1 MGDGSAIALIGM
13 ACRVPGASSPAEL
26 WTLLGNGRDT
36 VGDMPERRRAL
47 AGDPSELETPA
58 DGQLTREEILLARR
72 GGWLDRIEMFDPG
85 FFGISPR
92 EAAMMDPQ
100 QRLMLELCWEAFEDA
115 GMLPA
120 AHASGATGVFAG
132 AISGDYADLV
142 RSCGCDAVTRH
153 TLTGLHRSMIA
164 NRVSYALGLRGP
176 SMTVDTGQS
185 SSLVAVHLAC
195 ESLRRG
201 ESKLA
206 LAGGVHLNISSNS
219 ALDAL
224 RFGGLSPDGRCFT
237 FDARANGY
245 VRGEGGGVALLRP
258 LSDALE
264 AGDPIYAVIRS
275 SALNNDGGG
284 EGLTAP
290 SQRAQEEVL
299 RLAYRR
305 SGIKRSAVRYVELH
319 GTGTKLGDRIEAG
332 ALGAVL
338 GEARPKHSPL
348 AVGSVKTN
356 LGHLEGAAGIVGLIK
371 TALCIEHR
379 EIPPSLNFQA
389 PAEDVP
395 LDDLGLRVQ
404 QGLGSWPQEQEP
416 LYAGVSSFGVG
427 GTNCHVVLGEPPRG
441 HTGRRVSDGNGLRR
455 DQGSDG
461 PLGDGPMAWLVSGED
476 ETTLRAQAARLAEHA
491 NRVDELV
498 AEDVAYTLATG
509 RQAFARRAVVLGGD
523 REGLLGGLQALAEGT
538 PDANVLEGLATSNV
552 DREVVFV
559 FPGQGSQWEG
569 MAVDLLHHSPIFA
582 EHIRACAEALARHI
596 DWSLEDVLLGVP
608 GAPSLERVDVVQPA
622 LFAVMVSL
630 AELWRACGVRPAAVM
645 GHSQGE
651 IVAAHFAGGLSLEDA
666 ARLVVTRS
674 QALNELA
681 GQGGMLSL
689 SLSEEELARRL
700 QRWDEGTL
708 VIAAVNG
715 PASAVVSGELS
726 ALEQLQRQC
735 EQEDIRVRRI
745 AAAVSAGHSPQ
756 VEALRVK
763 LLDSWS
769 SIAPIA
775 GGVPFYSTV
784 TGEELATAD
793 LGGDYWYRNLR
804 EKVQFEATAR
814 TLLEAGHR
822 AFVEVSPHPV
832 LAAGLQETVERWC
845 EEGHAIGESGEV
857 AITGTLSRNHGTP
870 DAFRRSLAEAWT
882 RGVSVDWTTTL
893 ALRDAEHVR
902 LPTYP
907 FQRKPHWLPTP
918 AAVGDVVKG
927 HVARIDAPSPASAKT
942 VWEDFGEP
950 GDVSMVEERD
960 GEHAEGAVEGADLD
974 RSGLGRLLGEAAKTE
989 RGRIVREIVC
999 AHVAIVLGQDSPE
1012 AVDSSRAFKDLGFD
1026 SRAGLELRNRLS
1038 VASGLRLSS
1047 TLLFD
1052 SPTPDAVAAYLLRE
1066 LTGGK
1071 AKATRVPPA
1080 TQMNEPLAIVGMA
1093 CRYPGGVR
1101 SPGELWNLIAS
1112 GSDAISGF
1120 PTDRGWDLGALY
1132 DPDSDRPGATYARE
1146 GGFLEEAAEFDAAFF
1161 GISPREA
1168 LAMDPQQRLLLETS
1182 WEAVEQAGV
1191 DPRSLKGSQTGIFA
1205 GVSASDYGSGLD
1217 FDPAELAGVE
1227 GYRLT
1232 GRAASVASG
1241 RVAYALGLEG
1251 PAITID
1257 TACSSSLVALHLAC
1271 QALRGSECSLALA
1284 GGATVMATPDLFV
1297 EFARQRGLAVDGR
1310 CKSFAVGADGTS
1322 WAEGVGVLLL
1332 ERLSDA
1338 RRNGHRVLAVIR
1350 GSAVNQDGAS
1360 NGLTAPS
1367 GPSQQRVILQAL
1379 ANAGLSPAQV
1389 DAVEAHGT
1397 GTRLGDPIEADA
1409 LLATYGRER
1418 PPERPLLL
1426 GSIKSNIGHTQAA
1439 AGVAGVI
1446 KMVLAMGH
1454 GVLPRTLHVD
1464 EPSKEV
1470 DWSSGAVSLLTAE
1483 HPWVN
1488 EGEPR
1493 RAGVSSFGISGTNAH
1508 VIIEEAAALD
1518 PASAS
1523 VDGTSGLDVLPWIVS
1538 GRSMPALRDQGERL
1552 RASAALKPDIGIADI
1567 GFSLADRPVFE
1578 YRAVVLGAG
1587 RDELLDGLEALVG
1600 GVSAAGVVE
1609 GSAGETGTGLAFLF
1623 TGQGSQRAGMGAE
1636 LYERFGVFREAL
1648 NGTCAHFDGLLN
1660 YSLRD
1665 VMFAGESSSDA
1676 GLLDETM
1683 FTQAGLFALE
1693 LALFRLVESFGVSP
1707 DYLIGHSVGEL
1718 VAAHVAGVFS
1728 LEDACLLVAAR
1739 GRLMGELP
1747 KGGAMVAVRA
1757 SESEALESL
1766 EGYAGQVALAA
1777 VNGPASVV
1785 LSGDEEA
1792 VSELAEAWEQQGRKV
1807 KRLTVSHA
1815 FHSPRMDA
1823 MLEEFRT
1830 VAEGISFAEPAI
1842 PVISNL
1848 TGRVTRD
1855 GELCTAEYWVR
1866 QVRETVR
1873 FADGVRWVADRGV
1886 GGFLELGPDGV
1897 LSGMVVESLESIA
1910 PGGHDVPSTAGP
1922 SEGVSEGDSSVPA
1935 VPLLRTGWGEAS
1947 ALVSAL
1953 ARIWAH
1959 GADVAWHVL
1968 FEGCE
1973 AKRVA
1978 LPTYAFQRERYW
1990 VDASTGAGGVSS
2002 TGQAL
2007 GKHPLLPA
2015 VVALADSEECLF
2027 TGQWS
2032 LQTHAWI
2039 ADHVVMGAVVV
2050 PGTTFVELAL
2060 HVADQLECD
2069 FVDELVMEAPLI
2081 FSAEGAVQLQVSVEA
2096 PDESGRRS
2104 ATFYAR
2110 PKDSAVSGVDVNGAW
2125 TRHASCVLAR
2135 DSPEQ
2140 EALGER
2146 VALLAG
2152 NTWPPPGSVAVN
2164 VDEFYEQMGGIGFD
2178 YGPAFL
2184 GVRALWRR
2192 GEEMFAEV
2200 SLPEHEQPCAASYG
2214 IHPALFDA
2222 ALQILMP
2229 RLHQDLDD
2237 VVKRG
2242 DGLRLPFA
2250 FNRVRLHAGGTSKL
2264 RVHLSLVD
2272 GEAMSLVATGEN
2284 GVLVASMQSL
2294 VLRPVSRD
2302 QLMRGPG
2309 GYRDSLFRLEWVASP
2324 TVSSGRGVLD
2334 NELAVLGLGQNL
2346 VAEPLRSVCPR
2357 EYEDLDAL
2365 RDAVD
2370 AGLAMPR
2377 AVLVDCDIEV
2387 KATDE
2392 GNRIDGALTDGAPA
2406 DGTST
2411 AGVADA
2417 VHELAHHVLA
2427 LLQMWLVDERFS
2439 TSRLVF
2445 VTNGAVCAF
2454 PEQAASHLAQTPIW
2468 GLVRSAQSEH
2478 PGRFALVDLDDED
2491 ASAVAL
2497 RTALA
2502 SDESQL
2508 AIRAGSVLIP
2518 RLERLS
2524 SSVSPDG
2531 AAQSLGELDP
2541 DGTILITG
2549 GTGELGALVARHLV
2563 RIHGARRLLLVSRHG
2578 GAAPGAEALE
2588 VELLELGAQVKIA
2601 ACDVT
2606 DRTQLEMLL
2615 DSVEEEGHSLTAIL
2629 HVAGVLED
2637 GVLESQRPEG
2647 LDRVLAAKVDGAL
2660 LLHELTMHL
2669 ELAAF
2674 VMFSSASAI
2683 LGSPGQANYAA
2694 ANAFLDGLAAYRRAS
2709 GLPGTSLAW
2718 GLWARGGGMAG
2729 RLGGTDL
2736 TRMARTGLV
2745 ALSAEEGLELLDGAV
2760 AANEAFVCPMRLDI
2774 SALRAQA
2781 EDGRLPAV
2789 LSGLVSAPSRR
2800 EDKATDSLA
2809 RRLATISED
2818 EREGAM
2824 LDAVRVEVASVLGH
2838 ASSTAIGT
2846 RRPLSEL
2853 GFDSLMAVE
2862 LRNRLNSV
2870 TGLRLPSTLVFDYPT
2885 PAALAAY
2892 LVGEISGMPPAPT
2905 TLGQLSVSPASSD
2918 EDPIAI
2924 VGMSCRYP
2932 GGVRS
2937 PAELW
2942 ELVTNGT
2949 DAISQFPD
2957 DRGWDLEGLFDPTG
2971 EVPGT
2976 CYASEGGFLY
2986 DAADFDAAFFE
2997 ISPRE
3002 ALAMDPQQRLLL
3014 EASWEALEDAGIT
3027 PASVRGSQTGVFVG
3041 VSAMDF
3047 GAGLWAAPRG
3057 LENLAG
3063 YWLTGSTGSVTSGRV
3078 SYVLGLEGPAVSVDT
3093 ACSSSLVALHLACQA
3108 LHQGECSMAL
3118 TGGVTVMDTPGLFV
3132 QFSGQQGLAHDGRCK
3147 SFADGADGV
3156 GWGEGVGVVLLE
3168 RLSDAQRHGHRV
3180 LALLRGS
3187 AINQDGASNGLTA
3200 PNGPSQQRVIRQAL
3214 DRAGLSPAQVDVI
3227 EGHGTGTRLG
3237 DPIEANALLGTYG
3250 RERPAERPLLLGS
3263 IKSNIG
3269 HTVAAAGVA
3278 GVIKM
3283 VLAMRHSV
3291 LPRTLHAGEPS
3302 KEVDWS
3308 SGAIALLT
3316 EERQWA
3322 RNGEPR
3328 RAGVSSFGISG
3339 TNAHVILEEAPP
3351 DDGAPRPEG
3360 LDAHSEP
3367 PKQGSTVGYT
3377 VPWVLSG
3384 RGDAGLRGQAARL
3397 HGSLVDASELD
3408 VEDVGLSLVGRPLF
3422 EHRAVVLGRGRDE
3435 LLDGVSSLA
3444 AGGMVGDVVEGVSRE
3459 GSGGGLVF
3467 LFTGQ
3472 GAQRV
3477 GMGHELYERFPLFRD
3492 AFDET
3497 CGLFDDL
3504 LGCSLRAVVF
3514 GVDRPVDDLARV
3526 SSNGSGGSHG
3536 VGDEALRLHL
3546 LDQTLFT
3553 QAGLFAVEVA
3563 LFRLLEG
3570 LAVKPDYLMG
3580 HSIGELTAA
3589 HVAGVLSLEDACT
3602 LVAARGRLM
3611 GELPVGGAML
3621 AVQASEIEALEE
3633 LKGYVDRVALAAVN
3647 GPASVVLSGDA
3658 DAVSELE
3665 GIWRARGRKVK
3676 RLSVSHAFHSHRMDG
3691 MLEELSDVARGLS
3704 FSEPAIPIVSNVTG
3718 EVVTGRELCVPE
3730 YWARHARETVRFLDG
3745 VRCLAARDVTDFME
3759 LGPDGALSATVGE
3772 CASSQGDGGEVTR
3785 SVVSKEGRE
3794 GDLGSGLNGEPDLGV
3809 TVAPVLRAGRAE
3821 DRTLLAA
3828 IAQMWVRGRTV
3839 DWEGLFKGSG
3849 AKPVALPTYAFQ
3861 RERYWLSGPQA
3872 SEGDASWMGQVSAEH
3887 PLLGASV
3894 ALADGRGWLFT
3905 GRISLQSHPWLADHA
3920 IGGSV
3925 LLAGAAF
3932 LELALRAGSEVECG
3946 TVEELLQEAPLVLPE
3961 HGSVW
3966 LQVTVGEPDES
3977 GRRSFEIYSRAAVDS
3992 GRGADSEVWTRHSS
4006 GTLAEEATVREHV
4019 FTEWPPA
4026 GAVALQVDGLYESLA
4041 ERGFE
4046 YGPAFQGLVA
4056 AWRRGEETF
4065 AEVSLPQERRVEAEG
4080 FIVHPALLDAS
4091 LHVLAADLTNEGDGE
4106 PRVPFSWGAVSWHAV
4121 GACALRV
4128 RLSPVGKDTV
4138 SITLADEVGMLVAR
4152 IESLVSR
4159 PISAEQLRAVGGE
4172 NHNSLF
4178 ELEWTEVGLAADA
4191 SEVVEEWVV
4200 LGEEDGELAGCPQ
4213 TIGVLRDLTS
4223 LQLALD
4229 DGRPVPELVLVD
4241 CARGP
4246 NKAPSDVHMRVLEVL
4261 SLLQGWLAEARLAGS
4276 RLVVV
4281 TNGAV
4286 AAGAGEGVPDLAG
4299 GAVWGLVRSAQSENP
4314 GRFALLDT
4322 DGKQASLEAFPRALA
4337 CGEQQMAV
4345 REGDVR
4351 APRLVRA
4358 GATESRLTVPAG
4370 ISEWSLQADGNGSLD
4385 GLSLIAAAK
4394 PRRALDAGEVRVA
4407 MHAAGLNFRD
4417 VLIALGMYPEP
4428 ANIGGEGAGVVL
4440 EVGPD
4445 VAGFEPGDRVM
4456 GLFDGAFGP
4465 VAVSDHRLLARIPA
4479 GWSFADAASV
4489 PIVFLTAY
4497 YALVD
4502 LANVQ
4507 KGERLLVHAAAG
4519 GVGMAAVQV
4528 ARYLGVEV
4536 FATASTGKWDVLRQ
4550 MGLDEDHFASSRTL
4564 DFSDRFAGTADVA
4577 GMDVVLDCLSGEF
4590 VDASLGLL
4598 GNGGRF
4604 VEMGKTDIR
4613 DAAEVA
4619 SAHPGVL
4626 YRAFDLLEAGPER
4639 IREMLDE
4646 LRMLFEQGSLRLL
4659 PVTGWDVRHAR
4670 EAFRF
4675 MSQARHVGKNVL
4687 TLPAPIDPR
4696 GTVLITG
4703 GTGGIG
4709 ALLAEHLVSTHGV
4722 RHLLLTSRRGS
4733 EAEGADELLERLSA
4747 LGADVKILA
4756 CDVTDKA
4763 QVKALLEG
4771 IDRDH
4776 PLSALV
4782 HGAGVLDDGVLE
4794 SLTAERVS
4802 GVLAPKVDGAWN
4814 LHELTRDTD
4823 LRAFVLLSSVAGLF
4837 GSPGQ
4842 AGYAAA
4848 NAFLDGLAAQR
4859 RAQGL
4864 VGSSL
4869 AWGPWTQIGGM
4880 ADRSGGLD
4888 GARIEGS
4895 GMVSLFAD
4903 EGLGLFDR
4911 AHDLGEALAVPVKL
4925 EEKVLRRQAITGELP
4940 PLFRG
4945 LVHVSPRRAGS
4956 IVGSLG
4962 QRLGG
4967 RSRAESETIV
4977 LDLVRVHAAAV
4988 LGYAST
4994 EEIQPNRIFKELG
5007 FDSLAGIEL
5016 RNRLSIE
5023 TGLSLPTT
5031 LVFDHPTLGDVA
5043 QYLLTQVQA
5052 DPKTGG
5058 SSHSLDIELTEMERK
5073 LSAVAADRDGRA
5085 RVAGRLQAFLAG
5097 LEDGDAVVIDDAD
5110 VRSVATAEEMFEL
5123 IDRELDLLGQDGGAD
5138 ALR

>member
-1 MGDGSAIALIGM
+1 MRNDAAIAVVGM
-13 ACRVPGASSPAEL
+13 ACRLPGASDLASFWELLREGSSAISEVPA
-26 WTLLGNGRDT
+26 D
-36 VGDMPERRRAL
+36 RRPAGPTDSAL
-47 AGDPSELETPA
+47 APGVGYGGFLEQI
-58 DGQLTREEILLARR
+58 DS
-72 GGWLDRIEMFDPG
+72 FDCS
-85 FFGISPR
+85 FFGISPK
-92 EAAMMDPQ
+92 EAAAMDPQ
-100 QRLMLELCWEAFEDA
+100 QRLMLELCWEALEDA
-115 GMLPA
+115 FIAPERLQG
-120 AHASGATGVFAG
+120 SQTGVFVG
-132 AISGDYADLV
+132 SISNDYADLL
-142 RSCGCDAVTRH
+142 RDSGPDALTRH
-153 TLTGLHRSMIA
+153 AMTGLHRSMIA
-164 NRVSYALGLRGP
+164 NRVSYTLGLRGP

-201 ESKLA
+201 ESALA
-206 LAGGVHLNISSNS
+206 LACGVHLNISSAS
-219 ALDAL
+219 AQSASS
-224 RFGGLSPDGRCFT
+224 FGGLSPDGRCFT

-245 VRGEGGGVALLRP
+245 VRGEGGGVVALKP

-264 AGDPIYAVIRS
+264 AGESIYGVIR
-275 SALNNDGGG
+275 ATAVNNDGGG
-284 EGLTAP
+284 DGLTAP
-290 SQRAQEEVL
+290 SQRAQEELL

-305 SGIKRSAVRYVELH
+305 SGIKRAAVQYVELH
-319 GTGTKLGDRIEAG
+319 GTGTKLGDRVEAG

-338 GEARPKHSPL
+338 GAVRPAHGPL

-389 PAEDVP
+389 PAADVP
-395 LDDLGLRVQ
+395 LDDLRLRVQ

-427 GTNCHVVLGEPPRG
+427 GTNCHVVLGEPPLG
-441 HTGRRVSDGNGLRR
+441 QAGRSVSEGEVSDRDGLRR
-455 DQGSDG
+455 DQSSGG
-461 PLGDGPMAWLVSGED
+461 PLGDGLIAWMVSGED
-476 ETTLRAQAARLAEHA
+476 EWALRAQAARLAKQV
-491 NRVDELV
+491 NQVDELV
-498 AEDVAYTLATG
+498 AGDVAYTLATG

-523 REGLLGGLQALAEGT
+523 REGLLGGLQALAEGV
-538 PDANVLEGLATSNV
+538 PAANVLEGRATSNV

-569 MAVDLLHHSPIFA
+569 MAVDLLRRSPVFA
-582 EHIRACAEALARHI
+582 EHIRACAGALARHI

-651 IVAAHFAGGLSLEDA
+651 IVAAHIAGGLSLEDA

-689 SLSEEELARRL
+689 SLGEGELARRL
-700 QRWDEGTL
+700 GQWDEGAL

-715 PASAVVSGELS
+715 PASVVVSGELN

-735 EQEDIRVRRI
+735 EEEDIRVRRI

-756 VEALRVK
+756 VETLRAK

-784 TGEELATAD
+784 TGEELETAD
-793 LGGDYWYRNLR
+793 LGADYWYRNMR
-804 EKVQFEATAR
+804 EKVRFEETAR

-832 LAAGLQETVERWC
+832 LAAGLQETVERWR

-857 AITGTLSRNHGTP
+857 AITGTLSRNHGSP

-882 RGVSVDWTTTL
+882 RGATVDWTTTL

-918 AAVGDVVKG
+918 TAAGNVVKG
-927 HVARIDAPSPASAKT
+927 HVARVDAPPPASAKSA
-942 VWEDFGEP
+942 WEDFGEP
-950 GDVSMVEERD
+950 GDVSLVEERD
-960 GEHAEGAVEGADLD
+960 GERGSEGAVLN
-974 RSGLGRLLGEAAKTE
+974 RSGLGRRLEEAAKAE

-1047 TLLFD
+1047 TLLFE

-1066 LTGGK
+1066 LTGGRPE
-1071 AKATRVPPA
+1071 AALVAPA
-1080 TQMNEPLAIVGMA
+1080 AQTSEPLAIVGMA

-1101 SPGELWNLIAS
+1101 SPGELWNLLAS

-1120 PTDRGWDLGALY
+1120 PTNRGWDLDALF
-1132 DPDSDRPGATYARE
+1132 DPDPDRPGATYARE
-1146 GGFLEEAAEFDAAFF
+1146 GGFLEEAVEFDAAFF

-1191 DPRSLKGSQTGIFA
+1191 DPRSLKGSQTGMFA

-1251 PAITID
+1251 PAVTVD

-1271 QALRGSECSLALA
+1271 QALRGGECSLALA
-1284 GGATVMATPDLFV
+1284 GGVTVMATPDLFV
-1297 EFARQRGLAVDGR
+1297 EFARQRGLAPDGR
-1310 CKSFAVGADGTS
+1310 CKSFAVEADGTS

-1338 RRNGHRVLAVIR
+1338 RRNGHRVLAVVR

-1367 GPSQQRVILQAL
+1367 GPSQQRVILRAL
-1379 ANAGLSPAQV
+1379 ANAGLSAAQV

-1397 GTRLGDPIEADA
+1397 GTTLGDPIEADA

-1418 PPERPLLL
+1418 PLERPLLL

-1454 GVLPRTLHVD
+1454 GVLPQTLHVD

-1470 DWSSGAVSLLTAE
+1470 DWSSGSVSLLTAQR
-1483 HPWVN
+1483 PWVN
-1488 EGEPR
+1488 DGEPR
-1493 RAGVSSFGISGTNAH
+1493 RAGISSFGISGTNAH
-1508 VIIEEAAALD
+1508 VIVEEAPALNA
-1518 PASAS
+1518 ASAG
-1523 VDGTSGLDVLPWIVS
+1523 VDAVPGLDVLPWIVS
-1538 GRSMPALRDQGERL
+1538 GRSAAALRNQGERL
-1552 RASAALKPDIGIADI
+1552 RASVALEADLGIADI
-1567 GFSLADRPVFE
+1567 GFSLADRAVFE
-1578 YRAVVLGAG
+1578 HRAVVLGAS
-1587 RDELLDGLEALVG
+1587 RDELLDGLEALGRGASV
-1600 GVSAAGVVE
+1600 AAVVE
-1609 GSAGETGTGLAFLF
+1609 GSTGETGTGLAFLF
-1623 TGQGSQRAGMGAE
+1623 TGQGAQRSGMGAE
-1636 LYERFGVFREAL
+1636 LYEQFGVFRAAL
-1648 NGTCAHFDGLLN
+1648 DGAFAHFDGLLDC
-1660 YSLRD
+1660 SLRD
-1665 VMFAGESSSDA
+1665 VMFAGESSPDA

-1693 LALFRLVESFGVSP
+1693 LALFRLVESLGVRP

-1728 LEDACLLVAAR
+1728 LEDACRLVAAR
-1739 GRLMGELP
+1739 GRLMGALP
-1747 KGGAMVAVRA
+1747 AGGAMVAVRA

-1766 EGYAGQVALAA
+1766 EGYEGRVALAA
-1777 VNGPASVV
+1777 VNGPGSVV
-1785 LSGDEEA
+1785 LSGDEGA

-1823 MLEEFRT
+1823 MLEEFRA
-1830 VAEGISFAEPAI
+1830 VAEGISFAQPAI

-1848 TGRVTRD
+1848 TGRVTTG

-1886 GGFLELGPDGV
+1886 GSFLELGPDGV
-1897 LSGMVVESLESIA
+1897 LSGMAVESLESIA
-1910 PGGHDVPSTAGP
+1910 PGGHDAPSTAGP
-1922 SEGVSEGDSSVPA
+1922 SEGVSGGNSSVPA
-1935 VPLLRTGWGEAS
+1935 VPLLRAGWGEAS
-1947 ALVSAL
+1947 ALVTAL
-1953 ARIWAH
+1953 ARIWAD
-1959 GADVAWHVL
+1959 GADVAWRVL
-1968 FEGCE
+1968 FEGSD

-1990 VDASTGAGGVSS
+1990 VEASTGARGVSGA
-2002 TGQAL
+2002 GQAL

-2060 HVADQLECD
+2060 HVANQLECD
-2069 FVDELVMEAPLI
+2069 LVDELVMESPLI

-2110 PKDSAVSGVDVNGAW
+2110 PKDAAVSGVDVNGAW

-2135 DSPEQ
+2135 GLPEQ

-2152 NTWPPPGSVAVN
+2152 GAWPPPGSVAVD
-2164 VDEFYEQMGGIGFD
+2164 VDEFYEQMVGIGFD

-2200 SLPEHEQPCAASYG
+2200 SLPEHEQPRAASYG

-2222 ALQILMP
+2222 ALQTLMP
-2229 RLHQDLDD
+2229 RLHQDLVDA
-2237 VVKRG
+2237 VKRG
-2242 DGLRLPFA
+2242 DELRLPFA

-2272 GEAMSLVATGEN
+2272 GDAMSLVATDES

-2302 QLMRGPG
+2302 QLMRARG
-2309 GYRDSLFRLEWVASP
+2309 GYRDSLFGLEWVAPSTASP
-2324 TVSSGRGVLD
+2324 GQSVLD

-2346 VAEPLRSVCPR
+2346 VAEPLQSVCPR
-2357 EYEDLDAL
+2357 AYGDLDAL
-2365 RDAVD
+2365 RDAMDSGPVT
-2370 AGLAMPR
+2370 PR
-2377 AVLVDCDIEV
+2377 VVLVDCDFEV
-2387 KATDE
+2387 KAAD
-2392 GNRIDGALTDGAPA
+2392 GGDRADGAPTDGAP
-2406 DGTST
+2406 T

-2417 VHELAHHVLA
+2417 AHELARRVLA

-2439 TSRLVF
+2439 ASRLVF
-2445 VTNGAVCAF
+2445 VTKGAVRAF
-2454 PEQAASHLAQTPIW
+2454 PEREASHLAQSPIW

-2478 PGRFALVDLDDED
+2478 PGRFALIDLDDDD
-2491 ASAVAL
+2491 ASAVVL
-2497 RTALA
+2497 RPALA
-2502 SDESQL
+2502 SEESQL
-2508 AIRAGSVLIP
+2508 AIRAGSVLVP
-2518 RLERLS
+2518 RLGRLS
-2524 SSVSPDG
+2524 SSVSPKG

-2549 GTGELGALVARHLV
+2549 GTGDLGALVARHLV
-2563 RIHGARRLLLVSRHG
+2563 STHGARRLLLVSRQG
-2578 GAAPGAEALE
+2578 RAAPGAEELE
-2588 VELLELGAQVKIA
+2588 GELVELGAQVRIA

-2615 DSVEEEGHSLTAIL
+2615 DSVEGEGNSLTAIL
-2629 HVAGVLED
+2629 HVAGVLDD
-2637 GVLESQRPEG
+2637 GVVESLKPEA
-2647 LDRVLAAKVDGAL
+2647 LDRVLAAKVEGAL
-2660 LLHELTMHL
+2660 LLHELTTHL

-2674 VMFSSASAI
+2674 VMFSSASAT
-2683 LGSPGQANYAA
+2683 LGSSGQANYAA
-2694 ANAFLDGLAAYRRAS
+2694 ANAFLDGLAAYRCAK
-2709 GLPGTSLAW
+2709 GLQGTSLAW
-2718 GLWARGGGMAG
+2718 GLWARAGGMAG
-2729 RLGGTDL
+2729 QLGETDL
-2736 TRMARTGLV
+2736 TRMASTGLV
-2745 ALSAEEGLELLDGAV
+2745 ALSTDEGLELLDAAV

-2774 SALRAQA
+2774 AVLRAQA
-2781 EDGRLPAV
+2781 EDGRLPSV
-2789 LSGLVSAPSRR
+2789 LGSLVRAPSRR
-2800 EDKATDSLA
+2800 EGKASDALA
-2809 RRLATISED
+2809 RRLAAVPED
-2818 EREGAM
+2818 EREAAM
-2824 LDAVRVEVASVLGH
+2824 LDAVRAEVASVLGH

-2870 TGLRLPSTLVFDYPT
+2870 TGLRLPTTLVFDYPT

-2892 LVGEISGMPPAPT
+2892 LVGEISGMPPAST
-2905 TLGQLSVSPASSD
+2905 TLDQLSVSPASSS

-2942 ELVTNGT
+2942 ELVTSGT
-2949 DAISQFPD
+2949 DAISKFPE
-2957 DRGWDLEGLFDPTG
+2957 DRGWDLEGLYDPSG

-2976 CYASEGGFLY
+2976 CYTSEGGFLY
-2986 DAADFDAAFFE
+2986 DAAEFDAAFFE

-3014 EASWEALEDAGIT
+3014 EASWEALEDARIT
-3027 PASVRGSQTGVFVG
+3027 PSSVRGSQTGVFVG

-3047 GAGLWAAPRG
+3047 GAGLWSAPRG
-3057 LENLAG
+3057 LESLSG

-3118 TGGVTVMDTPGLFV
+3118 TGGVTVMDTPGLLV

-3168 RLSDAQRHGHRV
+3168 RLSDAQRNGHRV

-3214 DRAGLSPAQVDVI
+3214 DRAGLSSSQVDAI

-3250 RERPAERPLLLGS
+3250 RERPADRPLLLGS

-3283 VLAMRHSV
+3283 VLAMRHGV
-3291 LPRTLHAGEPS
+3291 LPRTLHADQPS

-3351 DDGAPRPEG
+3351 ADGVPRPEG
-3360 LDAHSEP
+3360 LDAYAEP
-3367 PKQGSTVGYT
+3367 AERGLTVSHT
-3377 VPWVLSG
+3377 VPLVLSG

-3397 HGSLVDASELD
+3397 HGSLVEAPELD

-3422 EHRAVVLGRGRDE
+3422 EHRAVVMGRGRKE
-3435 LLDGVSSLA
+3435 LLDELSLLA
-3444 AGGMVGDVVEGVSRE
+3444 AGGMVGDVVKGVSQE
-3459 GSGGGLVF
+3459 GDGGGLVF

-3477 GMGHELYERFPLFRD
+3477 GMGHELYERFPLFRK
-3492 AFDET
+3492 AFDEV
-3497 CGLFDDL
+3497 CGLFDDSL
-3504 LGCSLRAVVF
+3504 DCSLRAVVF
-3514 GVDRPVDDLARV
+3514 GVDRSAHGLARV

-3536 VGDEALRLHL
+3536 VGDEALGPPL

-3553 QAGLFAVEVA
+3553 QAGLFALEVA

-3611 GELPVGGAML
+3611 GELPAGGAML
-3621 AVQASEIEALEE
+3621 AVQASEAEALEE
-3633 LKGYVDRVALAAVN
+3633 LNGYRDRVAIAAVN

-3658 DAVSELE
+3658 DAVSDLA
-3665 GIWRARGRKVK
+3665 GIWRGRGRKVK
-3676 RLSVSHAFHSHRMDG
+3676 GLSVSHAFHSHRMDG
-3691 MLEELSDVARGLS
+3691 MLEQLADIARGLS

-3718 EVVTGRELCVPE
+3718 EAVTGRELCAPE
-3730 YWARHARETVRFLDG
+3730 YWARHARGTVRFLDG
-3745 VRCLAARDVTDFME
+3745 VRWLAAQGVTGFME
-3759 LGPDGALSATVGE
+3759 LGPDGALSAMVGE
-3772 CASSQGDGGEVTR
+3772 CADGQDGGEVER
-3785 SVVSKEGRE
+3785 SVMSEDGRE
-3794 GDLGSGLNGEPDLGV
+3794 GDPGSGPNGLSDPGV
-3809 TVAPVLRAGRAE
+3809 VVTPVLRADRAE

-3828 IAQMWVRGRTV
+3828 IAQMWVSGRNV

-3861 RERYWLSGPQA
+3861 RERYWLNGAQA
-3872 SEGDASWMGQVSAEH
+3872 SEGDATWMGQVSAEH
-3887 PLLGASV
+3887 PLLGASM

-3920 IGGSV
+3920 IAGSV
-3925 LLAGAAF
+3925 LLAGTAF

-3946 TVEELLQEAPLVLPE
+3946 IVEELVQEAPLVLPE
-3961 HGSVW
+3961 HGSAW
-3966 LQVTVGEPDES
+3966 LQMTVGELDAS
-3977 GRRSFEIYSRAAVDS
+3977 GRRSFEIYSRAAIDPS
-3992 GRGADSEVWTRHSS
+3992 KELDSEVWIRHCS
-4006 GTLAEEATVREHV
+4006 GMLAEEAPLHERV
-4019 FTEWPPA
+4019 FTEWPPV
-4026 GAVALQVDGLYESLA
+4026 GAIALQVDGLYEALA

-4056 AWRRGEETF
+4056 AWRCGEEMF
-4065 AEVSLPQERRVEAEG
+4065 AEVSLPQERRGEAES

-4091 LHVLAADLTNEGDGE
+4091 LHVLAADLANDGE
-4106 PRVPFSWGAVSWHAV
+4106 GGPRVPFSWSGVSWHAV

-4128 RLSPVGKDTV
+4128 RLSPTGTDAV
-4138 SITLADEVGMLVAR
+4138 SITLADETGMLVAR
-4152 IESLVSR
+4152 IDSLVSR
-4159 PISAEQLRAVGGE
+4159 AISAEQLVAVGHE
-4172 NHNSLF
+4172 NRDSLY
-4178 ELEWTEVGLAADA
+4178 ELEWTEVGSAADA
-4191 SEVVEEWVV
+4191 SRVADEWVV
-4200 LGEEDGELAGCPQ
+4200 LGQDDGELAGCSS
-4213 TIGVLRDLTS
+4213 TVGVLRDVAS
-4223 LQLALD
+4223 LQSALD
-4229 DGRPVPELVLVD
+4229 DGFAVPQLVLVD

-4246 NKAPSDVHMRVLEVL
+4246 NEAPSGAHMRVHQMLG
-4261 SLLQGWLAEARLAGS
+4261 LLQEWLAETRLAGS

-4314 GRFALLDT
+4314 GRFALLDA
-4322 DGKQASLEAFPRALA
+4322 DGEQASLEALPRALA
-4337 CGEQQMAV
+4337 CGEQQVAV
-4345 REGDVR
+4345 REGGVR

-4358 GATESRLTVPAG
+4358 GSTESRLRIPAG
-4370 ISEWSLQADGNGSLD
+4370 ISEWCLQADGSGSLD
-4385 GLSLIAAAK
+4385 GLSLVAAVK
-4394 PRRALDAGEVRVA
+4394 PQRALEAGEVRVG

-4417 VLIALGMYPEP
+4417 VLVALGMYPEP

-4440 EVGPD
+4440 ELGPD
-4445 VAGFEPGDRVM
+4445 VVGFELGDRVM

-4465 VAVSDHRLLARIPA
+4465 VAVSDHRLLARMPA
-4479 GWSFADAASV
+4479 GWSFTQAASV

-4502 LANVQ
+4502 LAHVRE
-4507 KGERLLVHAAAG
+4507 GEQLLVHAAAG
-4519 GVGMAAVQV
+4519 GVGMAAVRL
-4528 ARYLGVEV
+4528 ARHLGVEV

-4550 MGLDEDHFASSRTL
+4550 MGLDEDHIASSRTL
-4564 DFSDRFAGTADVA
+4564 EFSDRFAATLDGT

-4598 GNGGRF
+4598 GDGGRF
-4604 VEMGKTDIR
+4604 IEMGKADVR

-4639 IREMLDE
+4639 IQEMFGELLGLFDE
-4646 LRMLFEQGSLRLL
+4646 DALRLS
-4659 PVTGWDVRHAR
+4659 PVIGWDVRHAR

-4687 TLPAPIDPR
+4687 RLPAPIDPQ

-4703 GTGGIG
+4703 GTGGLG
-4709 ALLAEHLVSTHGV
+4709 ALLAEHLVSTHGA
-4722 RHLLLTSRRGS
+4722 RHLLLTSRRGL
-4733 EAEGADELLERLSA
+4733 EAEGAGELLERLSA
-4747 LGADVKILA
+4747 LGAEVEILA

-4771 IDRDH
+4771 IDQGH
-4776 PLSALV
+4776 PLSAVV

-4802 GVLAPKVDGAWN
+4802 AVLAPKVDGAWN
-4814 LHELTRDTD
+4814 LHELTRDID
-4823 LRAFVLLSSVAGLF
+4823 LRAFVLFSSVASLLG
-4837 GSPGQ
+4837 GAGQ

-4848 NAFLDGLAAQR
+4848 NAFLDALAAQR
-4859 RAQGL
+4859 QSQGL
-4864 VGSSL
+4864 AGSSL
-4869 AWGPWTQIGGM
+4869 TWGPWARVGGM
-4880 ADRSGGLD
+4880 ADRLGDVDS
-4888 GARIEGS
+4888 ARIESS
-4895 GMVSLFAD
+4895 GVVSLSAD
-4903 EGLGLFDR
+4903 VGLELFDR
-4911 AHDLGEALAVPVKL
+4911 AQDLGEALVAPVKL
-4925 EEKVLRRQAITGELP
+4925 EDRALRRQALDGTLP
-4940 PLFRG
+4940 ALLRG
-4945 LVHVSPRRAGS
+4945 LVRVSPRRAGS
-4956 IVGSLG
+4956 VTGSLSE
-4962 QRLGG
+4962 RLAGG
-4967 RSRAESETIV
+4967 SRADGEKVV
-4977 LDLVRVHAAAV
+4977 LDLVRNHTAAV

-4994 EEIQPNRIFKELG
+4994 EEIQATRIFKELG
-5007 FDSLAGIEL
+5007 FDSLAGVEL
-5016 RNRLSIE
+5016 RNRLAID

-5031 LVFDHPTLGDVA
+5031 LVFDHPTPGDIA
-5043 QYLLTQVQA
+5043 RYLLAQVQA
-5052 DPKTGG
+5052 DPEAAG
-5058 SSHSLDIELTEMERK
+5058 SSHSLDVELAEMERR
-5073 LSAVAADRDGRA
+5073 LSAVATDRDGRA
-5085 RVAGRLQAFLAG
+5085 RVVGRLQAFLVG
-5097 LEDGDAVVIDDAD
+5097 LEDRDALVADDAD
-5110 VRSVATAEEMFEL
+5110 VLSAATAEEVFEL
-5123 IDRELDLLGQDGGAD
+5123 LDRELDLLGHDGGAD
-5138 ALR
+5138 GLG